1 MLHVVAVDDNGIMQ
15 QLLSMTFSMD
25 QRLQGHVFASGQE
38 ALDYA
43 LANTVHLFVVDWNMP
58 GAYCG
63 KRLLETLRAIPRYED
78 TPIVILSGDEEI
90 DLRLEA
96 RVLGATGWIV
106 KPFNPGKLRNLIY
119 KLLGLYS
126 NLPIAPTNNTHLFS
140 KREESDPIYFDEF
153 IELENTEKNT
163 GNNAKR

>member
-15 QLLSMTFSMD
+15 QLLNMTFSLD
-25 QRLQGHVFASGQE
+25 QRLRGHVFATGE
-38 ALDYA
+38 DALEYA
-43 LANTVHLFVVDWNMP
+43 INNRVDLFVVDWNMP
-58 GAYCG
+58 GNYNG
-63 KRLLETLRAIPRYED
+63 KRLLETLRAIPRYEQ

-90 DLRLEA
+90 NVKLEA

-126 NLPIAPTNNTHLFS
+126 GLSVASADNIHIFS
-140 KREESDPIYFDEF
+140 RSEESTPIYFE
-153 IELENTEKNT
+153 EENATKAE
-163 GNNAKR
+163 

>member
-15 QLLSMTFSMD
+15 QLLSMTFSLD
-25 QRLQGHVFASGQE
+25 QRLHGHVFATGAD

-43 LANTVHLFVVDWNMP
+43 INNRVDLFVIDWNMP
-58 GAYCG
+58 GGYNG
-63 KRLLETLRAIPRYED
+63 KRLLETLRAIPRYEQ
-78 TPIVILSGDEEI
+78 TPIVVLSGDEEI
-90 DLRLEA
+90 NVKLEA

-126 NLPIAPTNNTHLFS
+126 GLSVASADNIHVFS
-140 KREESDPIYFDEF
+140 RNEESAPIYFE
-153 IELENTEKNT
+153 ENKQSNT
-163 GNNAKR
+163 KK